1 MSWDWHITPI
11 GIARFL
17 SPLIVLMGRH
27 QEKGDL
33 GAVQGVPRS
42 AGPGLTAMT
51 TKVAAA
57 AVASHLVLQG

>member
-27 QEKGDL
+27 QEKAI
-33 GAVQGVPRS
+33 GAQFKESLEAQGPD
-42 AGPGLTAMT
+42 
-51 TKVAAA
+51 
-57 AVASHLVLQG
+57 